1 MPIFLI
7 GYMGSGK
14 STIGKCLSKVMNLP
28 FVDLD
33 NLIESEMEMSITQIF
48 NEKGE
53 LFFRQKEH
61 DVLSNYPFKLNTLV
75 ATGGGTPCFFNN
87 LNLMNLIG
95 HTIYLE
101 ISNNELFKRLES
113 DKKRPLLC
121 DKKLPLKGFIN
132 KQINTR
138 KKYYQMSNYVL
149 KSDNISINEVQK
161 LVNKII

>member
-1 MPIFLI
+1 
-7 GYMGSGK
+7 
-14 STIGKCLSKVMNLP
+14 
-28 FVDLD
+28 
-33 NLIESEMEMSITQIF
+33 
-48 NEKGE
+48 
-53 LFFRQKEH
+53 
-61 DVLSNYPFKLNTLV
+61 
-75 ATGGGTPCFFNN
+75 
-87 LNLMNLIG
+87 MNLIG

-113 DKKRPLLC
+113 DKKGPLLC